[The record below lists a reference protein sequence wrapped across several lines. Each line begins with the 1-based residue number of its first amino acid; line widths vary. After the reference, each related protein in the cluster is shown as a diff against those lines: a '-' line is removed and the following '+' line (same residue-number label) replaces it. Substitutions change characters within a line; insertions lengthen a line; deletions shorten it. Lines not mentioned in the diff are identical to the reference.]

1 MQSEDLAQVKA
12 QAQDYLNEFGKLPDN
27 SSVKQAQYKMAGL
40 VQRVSDDIFNKNKE
54 IEHLKEK
61 VRKKEERI
69 KVLKKCLFKAKCT
82 TNTKRRRKPTQ

>member
-1 MQSEDLAQVKA
+1 MGLC
-12 QAQDYLNEFGKLPDN
+12 N
-27 SSVKQAQYKMAGL
+27 SLLYNARIGYENTYDM
-40 VQRVSDDIFNKNKE
+40 RDIFNKNKE

-82 TNTKRRRKPTQ
+82 TNTKRRRKPKQ